1 MNKRNAIRWAEEQ
14 AKMFRNTLWYVTKI
28 GKKFECVSLNFFEY
42 NPDNLWYYN
51 TNEKIKYWRGKKWEF
66 I

>member
-1 MNKRNAIRWAEEQ
+1 MSKRDAILWAEEQ
-14 AKMFRNTLWYVTKI
+14 SSMFRNTLWYVTKI
-28 GKKFECVSLNFFEY
+28 GKKFECVSPNFFIN

-51 TNEKIKYWRGKKWEF
+51 SDEKIKYWKGQKF